1 MAAILAF
8 LLSPIGR
15 IVAGAGVVA
24 SLVFAFGAQQR
35 SIGAAKVV
43 QESKIAGQKN
53 AQKSESHH
61 SDAARPGAAARV
73 RAKFCRDC

>member
-1 MAAILAF
+1 MAFILPF

-15 IVAGAGVVA
+15 LIAGGV
-24 SLVFAFGAQQR
+24 SILILVTAFGAQQR

-43 QESKIAGQKN
+43 QASKIAGQEN
-53 AQKSESHH
+53 AKKSETHH
-61 SDAARPGAAARV
+61 SDATRPGAAARV